1 MIAIVDYGLGN
12 ILAFANMFKRLNIAA
27 RVAQSADELAGADK
41 IILPGVGAFDHAM
54 ELLEAS
60 GMRGRLDQL
69 VLHDKVPVLGI
80 CVGMQILAQAS
91 DEGQRSGLGW
101 IAGRVRAFAS
111 LPEAAGLALPHMGWN
126 DATPVADMPL
136 FKGMG
141 DDARFYFLHSFY
153 FDCASAGNV
162 AATARYGIDFS
173 CAVRSGDS
181 TGKPGGNIYGVQFHP
196 EKSHHWGARLL
207 QNFAEL

>member
-27 RVAQSADELAGADK
+27 RVAQNADELAGADK

-54 ELLEAS
+54 ALLDAS

-69 VLHDKVPVLGI
+69 VLHDKVPALGI
-80 CVGMQILAQAS
+80 CVGMQILADAS
-91 DEGQRSGLGW
+91 DEGQRPGLGW
-101 IAGRVRAFAS
+101 IPGRVRAFAS

-141 DDARFYFLHSFY
+141 ND
-153 FDCASAGNV
+153 
-162 AATARYGIDFS
+162 
-173 CAVRSGDS
+173 
-181 TGKPGGNIYGVQFHP
+181 
-196 EKSHHWGARLL
+196 ARLL
-207 QNFAEL
+207 SAFVLL

>member
-1 MIAIVDYGLGN
+1 MRVW
-12 ILAFANMFKRLNIAA
+12 A
-27 RVAQSADELAGADK
+27 RRTRSASLRHGPQRSRREEL
-41 IILPGVGAFDHAM
+41 PETT
-54 ELLEAS
+54 ELL
-60 GMRGRLDQL
+60 
-69 VLHDKVPVLGI
+69 I
-80 CVGMQILAQAS
+80 TLAQAS

-153 FDCASAGNV
+153 FDCASLGNV
-162 AATARYGIDFS
+162 AATARYGLDFS